1 MSGGFNPYRDRN
13 GEFADPATSGK
24 PGRSRAGAAGQNWQ
38 GGKTRVAK
46 AAPVA
51 PASGKPRVAYGATTS
66 GDRRFQQAP
75 SQAVYKQASAALTP
89 FRRVDGKKN
98 VTDAGWAKGE
108 AARTTA
114 AKILRRTRGAQ
125 AQRLASDLT
134 SQGSFSA
141 RIDARAAAKTV
152 AGQARRKKPK
162 A

>member
-24 PGRSRAGAAGQNWQ
+24 PGRSRAGSAGQNWQ
-38 GGKTRVAK
+38 GGKTRAAK
-46 AAPVA
+46 VA
-51 PASGKPRVAYGATTS
+51 PASGKPRVAYGSTS
-66 GDRRFQQAP
+66 SGGKRFQQAP

-108 AARTTA
+108 AARATA

-125 AQRLASDLT
+125 AQRLASDLA
-134 SQGSFSA
+134 GRNSFSA
-141 RIDARAAAKTV
+141 RIDSREAAQTV
-152 AGQARRKKPK
+152 ASQARRKTPK